1 MSDFVKSVGM
11 VCATAI
17 IIVIVIHMSSS
28 DLAEVLLSVL
38 PILLIPILIYFLD

>member
-17 IIVIVIHMSSS
+17 IIVIVIRMSSS